1 MLGLLKWLRHDDRIG
16 LHAEIIALHEAE
28 QRQEELSGDSE
39 AAEEQNPV
47 QEQILVQET
56 VEES

>member
-1 MLGLLKWLRHDDRIG
+1 MLGPLKWLRHDDRIG

-28 QRQEELSGDSE
+28 QKQEELSRDSE
-39 AAEEQNPV
+39 AE
-47 QEQILVQET
+47 QEQSPVQET